1 MGSPSEYGK
10 IYSKFV
16 LTPQFFKF
24 LNVKNNTQ
32 VVQRVNIKMTI
43 NIAMYTLK
51 RLANR
56 FRLVTRD
63 AQFLTANIVTTPKKK
78 DGKETH
84 QVRS

>member
-1 MGSPSEYGK
+1 MDKYAN
-10 IYSKFV
+10 KFV
-16 LTPQFFKF
+16 LTLQFFKF

-32 VVQRVNIKMTI
+32 VVQRVKIKMTM
-43 NIAMYTLK
+43 NIAIYTLK
-51 RLANR
+51 RLASR

-84 QVRS
+84 HVRS